1 MQDYIDTI
9 PQNLIDFFL
18 VTVFSLLIGL
28 SQRKI
33 HLQVGST
40 KFFGSDRT
48 FTLIGILGFILYILE
63 PYSMRLYVGGG
74 LLLGILLCVNYGF
87 KLYHFK
93 RYGITTI
100 VTAFLTYSLAPLVST
115 QPMWLTLLVVVTIL
129 LITEMKE
136 TFISFAKKFN
146 NDEFTNLA
154 KFILI
159 IGIVLPMLPDTPIIE
174 GVSLTPY
181 RIWLATVVITT
192 ISYVSYL
199 LHKFVFPKSG
209 IILSGILGGIYSS
222 TATVIILAKK
232 CKTAPEGQVQE
243 YAVAAIAAISTMY
256 LRVLILVSIF
266 NQELFAKLAVFFLIM
281 TAVCIAIATFLYF
294 YKRGKHEVAV
304 AQKTDTKIEENP
316 LEFRVALL
324 FAVLFVIFTF
334 VTKYTIEY
342 FGTQGLSILSI
353 VVGVTDITPF
363 LLTLFEG
370 GYDVSN
376 TAIGLATFTAIISSN
391 VSKVF
396 FGIAFSGNRK
406 SFTRLLLIALGF
418 IVALNIM
425 LLFFM

>member
-1 MQDYIDTI
+1 MQEYIETI

-28 SQRKI
+28 SQRRI
-33 HLQVGST
+33 NLQVGNK

-63 PYSMRLYVGGG
+63 PNSMMLYAGGG
-74 LLLGILLCVNYGF
+74 LILAVLMGLNYAF
-87 KLYHFK
+87 KMYHFE

-100 VTAFLTYSLAPLVST
+100 ITAFLTYALAPLVIT

-136 TFISFAKKFN
+136 TFISFAKKLN

-159 IGIVLPMLPDTPIIE
+159 IGIVLPMLPDEPIIE
-174 GVSLTPY
+174 GISLTPY

-192 ISYVSYL
+192 ISYASYL

-232 CKTAPEGQVQE
+232 CKAAPEEQVRE
-243 YAVAAIAAISTMY
+243 YAVAVMAAISTMY

-266 NQELFAKLAVFFLIM
+266 NQELFAKLAVFFIIM
-281 TAVCIAIATFLYF
+281 IAVCTVIALFIYF
-294 YKRGKHEVAV
+294 YKRSKESVSRE
-304 AQKTDTKIEENP
+304 KTETNVDENP

-324 FAVLFVIFTF
+324 FAVLFVVFTLI
-334 VTKYTIEY
+334 TQYTLEF
-342 FGTQGLSILSI
+342 FGTQGLTVLSI

-363 LLTLFEG
+363 LLNLFSG
-370 GYDVSN
+370 GYDITN
-376 TAIGLATFTAIISSN
+376 TAIGLATFKAIISSN
-391 VSKVF
+391 ISKVF
-396 FGIAFSGNRK
+396 FGIAFSGRRK
-406 SFTRLLLIALGF
+406 SFSRLLLIALGF
-418 IVALNIM
+418 IVVLNIV